1 MPSNVLD
8 VSYSYLFKQIC
19 IERRLVIYLKYFTHI
34 RLCYLIRPNGNYS
47 TCLAFLDAFMYY
59 YILYILKLI

>member
-19 IERRLVIYLKYFTHI
+19 IERRLVIYLKYFTRI
-34 RLCYLIRPNGNYS
+34 RLCYLINGNYS